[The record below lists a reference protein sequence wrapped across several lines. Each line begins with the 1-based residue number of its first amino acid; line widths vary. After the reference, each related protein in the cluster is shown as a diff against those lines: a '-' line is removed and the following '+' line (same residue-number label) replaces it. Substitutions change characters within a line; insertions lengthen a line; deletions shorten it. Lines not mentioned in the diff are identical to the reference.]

1 MRALLIAIGSHG
13 DVHPFVGL
21 GLALRARGHEV
32 TLMASGHFE
41 PLARRVGLD
50 FAPAGSAAEYEALAL
65 RPELWHPVKGFR
77 LIMQNTTQLLRP
89 VYEFIAR
96 SYVPGE
102 TVVAASTLGLGARV
116 AQDKLGVPTATVHLQ
131 PSTIRTSHETPRL
144 PGGPFRPWQPTWV
157 KSALWWV
164 ADRLVIDP
172 ALAPGVNA
180 FRAEVGLPPVN
191 GIMKGWWNS
200 PDRVIGMFP
209 EWFARPQPDWPPQTR
224 LAGFP
229 LYDEKGLE
237 PLPEALVRFLDAGDK
252 PVAFTPGSAMWQGRA
267 FFDAAVGTCRL
278 LGRRGLLLTRRA
290 EHVPPGLPPEVLHVP
305 YAPFSELLPRC
316 AALVHHG
323 GVGTS
328 SQALAAGVPQLVTP
342 MAHDQPDNAER
353 LERLGVARWLPIQR
367 FEPEPAAKLLG
378 ELLESAAVAEAC
390 AAVQRRLRPED
401 GVARACELLEELS
414 GRRSGVDCTSD
425 SRTPSPLPSPGGRGR

>member
-1 MRALLIAIGSHG
+1 MKALLIAIGSHG
-13 DVHPFVGL
+13 DVHPFVGI
-21 GLALRARGHEV
+21 GLALRARGHGV

-41 PLARRVGLD
+41 SLARRAGLD
-50 FAPAGSAAEYEALAL
+50 FAPAGTAEEYQALAL
-65 RPELWHPVKGFR
+65 RPELWHPMKGFR
-77 LIMQNTTQLLRP
+77 LIMRNTVHAMRP
-89 VYEFIAR
+89 VYDLIAGR
-96 SYVPGE
+96 YVPGE
-102 TVVAASTLGLGARV
+102 TVVAASTLALGARV

-131 PSTIRTSHETPRL
+131 PSTIRTSYETPRL
-144 PGGPFRPWQPTWV
+144 PGGPLRPWQPPWV

-164 ADRLVIDP
+164 ADKLVIDP
-172 ALAPGVNA
+172 ALAAGVNA
-180 FRAEVGLPPVN
+180 FRAEVGLPPVARV
-191 GIMKGWWNS
+191 MKDWWNS

-209 EWFARPQPDWPPQTR
+209 DWFARPQPDWPPQTR

-237 PLPEALVRFLDAGDK
+237 PPPVALVRFLDAGEK

-267 FFDAAVGTCRL
+267 FFDAAVGTCKL
-278 LGRRGLLLTRRA
+278 LGRRGLLLSRRA
-290 EHVPPGLPPEVLHVP
+290 EHIPPRLPPEVLHVP

-353 LERLGVARWLPIQR
+353 LERLGVARGIPVER
-367 FEPEPAAKLLG
+367 FTPEVGAQLLG
-378 ELLESAAVAEAC
+378 ELLGSS
-390 AAVQRRLRPED
+390 D
-401 GVARACELLEELS
+401 VARACEVVQERMKASHGTDTACDIIEQLS
-414 GRRSGVDCTSD
+414 GVPRHSKPAA
-425 SRTPSPLPSPGGRGR
+425 SRHAGS